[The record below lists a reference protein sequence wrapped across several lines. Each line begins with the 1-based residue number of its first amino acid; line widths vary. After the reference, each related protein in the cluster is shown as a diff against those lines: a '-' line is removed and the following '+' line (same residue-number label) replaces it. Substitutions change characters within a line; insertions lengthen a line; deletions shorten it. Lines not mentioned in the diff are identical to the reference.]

1 MESNLPN
8 NRRIVIIGFI
18 LLISV
23 IYIIKLFSLQV
34 VDNKYKTSASSNV
47 LRYVTQYPVRGLIYD
62 RNNKLM
68 AYNEA
73 AYDLMVI
80 PRQLD
85 KFDTTNFC
93 EILGVDRTYL
103 VKSLKDAK
111 KYSRYKPS
119 VLIKQISSKTYAV
132 LQEQMYKFQGFFAQ
146 TRTLRKYPDS
156 IAAHVL
162 GYVGEVN
169 EKTIEK
175 EKYYKSGD
183 YIGASGIEKSYEH
196 YLRGKKGVNVYMVD
210 VHNRIKGSYDDGS
223 LDKDAVPGKNIS
235 MTIDANLQ
243 EYGEKLMQHKKGSIV
258 AIEPSTGEILCM
270 ISSPTYN
277 PGLLSGRSRAKNFR
291 KLQVDTLKPLF
302 NRALQAQY
310 PPGSTFK
317 PMTALIGLQLGVVH
331 TYTKYACQYGYHVG
345 NFSLGCHGH
354 RSPLDLIESIQ
365 YSCNAYY
372 CHVYR
377 NILDISSDQ
386 GIIANYNKWREL
398 VMSFGYGRLLDIDFP
413 FELKGLV
420 PPSSRFEKLY
430 GKAWNSLNVI
440 SMAIG
445 QGELLVTP
453 LQMANFAST
462 IANRG
467 YYYTPHLVKDIQG
480 KDEIAPKYKVKRY
493 TKVDS
498 QYFEPVVQGMYDV
511 VQGGAGSTAR
521 NARVDSL
528 DICGKTGTA
537 ENPHGENH
545 SIFIAFAPKDNPQI
559 AISVYVENAG
569 YGTTYAAPIAS
580 FMIEK
585 YLTGKVKR
593 KWYENYIMKAN
604 LLNVEK
610 KD

>member
-8 NRRIVIIGFI
+8 NRRIVIIGII
-18 LLISV
+18 LLIAV
-23 IYIIKLFSLQV
+23 IYITKLFTLQV

-68 AYNEA
+68 VYNEA

-80 PRQLD
+80 QKQLD
-85 KFDTTNFC
+85 AFDTADFC
-93 EILGVDRTYL
+93 KILDIDKDFL
-103 VKSLKDAK
+103 IESLKDAK
-111 KYSRYKPS
+111 IYSRYKPS
-119 VLIKQISSKTYAV
+119 VLIKQISAKTYAI
-132 LQEQMYKFQGFFAQ
+132 LQEQMYKFPGFFTQ

-169 EKTIEK
+169 EKNIEK

-183 YIGASGIEKSYEH
+183 YIGASGIEKSYEK
-196 YLRGKKGVNVYMVD
+196 YLRGEKGVNVFMVD
-210 VHNRIKGSYDDGS
+210 VHNRIKGSYDEGRIDRE
-223 LDKDAVPGKNIS
+223 AVPGKNIS
-235 MTIDANLQ
+235 LTIDAELQ
-243 EYGEKLMQHKKGSIV
+243 KYGEKLMGKKKGSIV

-270 ISSPTYN
+270 ITAPTYN
-277 PGLLSGRSRAKNFR
+277 PGLLSGRPRAKNFR
-291 KLQVDTLKPLF
+291 KLQIDTLKPLF

-317 PMTALIGLQLGVVH
+317 PMTALIGLQTGVVKP
-331 TYTKYACQYGYHVG
+331 TTKYGCQYGYHVG

-354 RSPLDLIESIQ
+354 PSPLNLIESIQ
-365 YSCNAYY
+365 HSCNAYY

-377 NILDISSDQ
+377 NILDYSSDA
-386 GIIANYNKWREL
+386 GIVANYTKWREL
-398 VMSFGYGRLLDIDFP
+398 VMSFGYGKLLEIDFP

-420 PPSSRFEKLY
+420 PPASYFEKLY
-430 GKAWNSLNVI
+430 GNGWNSLMNV

-453 LQMANFAST
+453 LQMANFSAT

-480 KDEIAPKYKVKRY
+480 DDEIAPKYTVKRY

-511 VQGGAGSTAR
+511 VQGGPGSTAR

-545 SIFIAFAPKDNPQI
+545 SIFIAFAPKDNPKI

-593 KWYENYIMKAN
+593 KWYENYIMNAN